1 MSGFDYSKW
10 DIIVCSSDEDDEE
23 ECGPRVTRLEEGAQV
38 NISPSGASITHNNN
52 NKMINKNDE
61 SNNNNNKKNNNNK
74 NINKNIKND
83 GEDNNK
89 MMMMMNNDEDN
100 KMVINENDESNNN
113 NNNNDKNINKNK
125 EMTDKDNVNDIDH
138 IYKSSHSPH
147 DGGFPVTYKWRQTRQ
162 EVFLSVAVS
171 SSLKTSSIKVNY
183 TKSSNILTVTTNGI
197 EIISGELKYKIDYDD
212 EDGVDWEI
220 MTTPQSLQLVDIDKT
235 DNSQQRVI
243 QLIFQKHIYT
253 PGSVIWWSSV
263 FVNDDPID
271 VTTIPERLRC
281 QKKAKV
287 SENDQSTT
295 SCNVTTSDNFA
306 DTWKKAHDMFIE
318 KVKRKDKVNVDQF
331 DDDDED
337 GF

>member
-10 DIIVCSSDEDDEE
+10 DNIVCSSDEDDDEE
-23 ECGPRVTRLEEGAQV
+23 DCGPRVTRLEEGAQV

-52 NKMINKNDE
+52 NKKMINKNDE
-61 SNNNNNKKNNNNK
+61 SNNNK
-74 NINKNIKND
+74 KNIKND

-89 MMMMMNNDEDN
+89 VMMMMNNDEDN
-100 KMVINENDESNNN
+100 KKMINQNDGSNN
-113 NNNNDKNINKNK
+113 NK

-162 EVFLSVAVS
+162 EVFLWVAVS

-212 EDGVDWEI
+212 EDGVDLEVI
-220 MTTPQSLQLVDIDKT
+220 TTPQSLQVVDIDKT
-235 DNSQQRVI
+235 DNSHQRVI

-287 SENDQSTT
+287 SENNQSTT